1 MAKLVWFG
9 PQSARGSLRGGPI
22 KASRL
27 HESSLTASLLR
38 NTREMGSMW
47 DNDTQGYLQS
57 WHSVKDVRIAIGR
70 ILLGRVCTYNAT
82 LIPVLP
88 RIDARVVKA
97 TLAHTQ
103 ALPLAREGR
112 PRVDELRSIALHDT
126 FTSAFQHSP
135 HMDVTGTDPRART
148 GLFLWPWAA
157 TGYPNMPSSN
167 AGPINPQSTPP
178 LGLSSPPMSGGGG
191 FEQGLQHQQQQQD
204 TSLESFYSRL
214 PYSAGGPVPSL
225 QQMQQHQR
233 QQREAAAA
241 AAAVAV
247 SEMQGINNQSGV
259 NRMSA
264 TGQHQP
270 PHAPPL
276 APPPPPPPPPPPFD
290 QRTLMNGRQQQQQQP
305 PTINSA
311 SSSPLNSGAY
321 HNPPISP
328 GAQQQQ
334 VSQQQFQRHYSST
347 GSLQN
352 ASSSPLDGRISSSA
366 SPSVSSAPSYCLKRP
381 SNEFNS
387 ATAMALALQAV
398 AKGDRQMQPPPP
410 MHVPPSSSVAEHLQG
425 GGGPGGGDVFA
436 SMNSNYLFQPSMSKG
451 PGGGLHGRGSTEAAA
466 MAAAMAAQAAR
477 DAANEMVVDP
487 RSAAA
492 GGHPLGLHAGGF
504 LPDFLSGETKLDP
517 TGGVGLRGGFGS
529 VDGTPTMGGG
539 LGMMDGLPGIY
550 GHAAK
555 GYKCKI
561 CQHCSYAES

>member
-1 MAKLVWFG
+1 
-9 PQSARGSLRGGPI
+9 
-22 KASRL
+22 
-27 HESSLTASLLR
+27 
-38 NTREMGSMW
+38 
-47 DNDTQGYLQS
+47 
-57 WHSVKDVRIAIGR
+57 
-70 ILLGRVCTYNAT
+70 
-82 LIPVLP
+82 
-88 RIDARVVKA
+88 
-97 TLAHTQ
+97 
-103 ALPLAREGR
+103 
-112 PRVDELRSIALHDT
+112 
-126 FTSAFQHSP
+126 
-135 HMDVTGTDPRART
+135 MDVTGTDPRART

-561 CQHCSYAES
+561 CQHGALYYELLETGRQTVTAEHYSRKLNKPSEELAKKRPFTWQGSRRVILLLLPLHDNARPSHVGMGMFTRLGPIRLSLVAVNVARRSSEENTASSTMKDGILPLPWRYITTTTTTPSAAAALGIPHGLPPNERALEKD